1 MQATPAPARRR
12 TNVERTAQMRAR
24 LMEATVECLHELG
37 FAATST
43 TVVAARAGVSRG
55 AQLHHFP
62 TKQAL
67 VTAAI
72 EHVLELR
79 IAEFRRAFA
88 QRTPKGDR
96 TEAAVKLL
104 WKLTSGST
112 FYAWLELLVAARTD
126 PALRKAMRAIAQRFE
141 TSVRSAF
148 IEAFPEQ
155 RDNPAAHVAPW
166 FTLAALQGF
175 ALDCILDPDE
185 PRLPLGLGILSQ
197 MGTRVFGREGAAP

>member
-1 MQATPAPARRR
+1 MQAAPSARRR
-12 TNVERTAQMRAR
+12 TNVERTATMRAR

-37 FAATST
+37 FAATT
-43 TVVAARAGVSRG
+43 TTEVASRAGVSRG

-79 IAEFRRAFA
+79 IAEFRRASV
-88 QRTPKGDR
+88 QKTPKGQDR

-104 WKLTSGST
+104 WKLTRGST

-126 PALRKAMRAIAQRFE
+126 KALRAAMRGIAKRFE
-141 TSVRSAF
+141 AGVRTAF
-148 IEAFPEQ
+148 LEAFPGQE
-155 RDNPAAHVAPW
+155 DNPASYVAPW
-166 FTLAALQGF
+166 FTLATLQGF
-175 ALDCILDPDE
+175 ALDRILDPDE

-197 MGTRVFGREGAAP
+197 MGTRAFRREGADP